1 MASGTRAAWAEG
13 DDVGAVPVPKRSP
26 GGDAESVAH
35 TVVPSGSQTE
45 RLAGRHGG
53 RGPVRRRHFATTRS
67 RFAQQMENRQVGESL
82 DNMSLETEAH
92 INRKLAEMQQRDLAS
107 VNRLASKL
115 RKDYDRLRVQSS
127 SKSQELRAVQE
138 QLLRLER
145 LGQSQG
151 GRNGRS
157 DIEIAEA
164 KLNDTSASHEQ
175 ALRRKEMYNFMA
187 TRLKEQT
194 MALDK
199 EAKDL
204 QELLAVTRED
214 KEQAALNLHAARQER
229 AAAESV
235 AAKLHKKLESGRVKR
250 AARLQRF
257 DDTMVE
263 QEEKRKQMELR
274 EQRRIEIAKL
284 AQGDLN
290 EEGEDRLKQLFLV
303 RKIYSNMLLTKLQAQ
318 RRQTDKLEDAFQR
331 IRSATGL
338 TDVDAIV
345 EKFMNRDQTNEEL
358 EQQMKDARARI
369 EDLRSTHVRLQ
380 QLLDAQTMVKETTHE
395 NRQLYHRVDDFD
407 RRLTEA
413 RHLSEEAKQ
422 RSFKIMITLEESRA
436 CIAKLLNKLDFDPSA
451 QLQAASRPGTGRSSR
466 NISRSATPDMVEGCK
481 VENGQVVVSV
491 DNLPAAINLVRG
503 AAGGGIGAALRVAHG
518 GLCTTAGPALDEVPG
533 NCGRYLRKGGA
544 DRVSFEERR

>member
-1 MASGTRAAWAEG
+1 MRLLHS
-13 DDVGAVPVPKRSP
+13 VP
-26 GGDAESVAH
+26 H
-35 TVVPSGSQTE
+35 THAP
-45 RLAGRHGG
+45 
-53 RGPVRRRHFATTRS
+53 
-67 RFAQQMENRQVGESL
+67 
-82 DNMSLETEAH
+82 
-92 INRKLAEMQQRDLAS
+92 
-107 VNRLASKL
+107 
-115 RKDYDRLRVQSS
+115 
-127 SKSQELRAVQE
+127 
-138 QLLRLER
+138 
-145 LGQSQG
+145 
-151 GRNGRS
+151 
-157 DIEIAEA
+157 
-164 KLNDTSASHEQ
+164 LNVCQ
-175 ALRRKEMYNFMA
+175 
-187 TRLKEQT
+187 
-194 MALDK
+194 
-199 EAKDL
+199 
-204 QELLAVTRED
+204 
-214 KEQAALNLHAARQER
+214 
-229 AAAESV
+229 
-235 AAKLHKKLESGRVKR
+235 
-250 AARLQRF
+250 
-257 DDTMVE
+257 
-263 QEEKRKQMELR
+263 
-274 EQRRIEIAKL
+274 
-284 AQGDLN
+284 
-290 EEGEDRLKQLFLV
+290 
-303 RKIYSNMLLTKLQAQ
+303 LQAQ

-533 NCGRYLRKGGA
+533 NRGRYLRKGGA
-544 DRVSFEERR
+544 DRVSFEE

>member
-204 QELLAVTRED
+204 QELLAGVW
-214 KEQAALNLHAARQER
+214 QCLCVWVCVCLAV
-229 AAAESV
+229 S
-235 AAKLHKKLESGRVKR
+235 
-250 AARLQRF
+250 
-257 DDTMVE
+257 DTC
-263 QEEKRKQMELR
+263 
-274 EQRRIEIAKL
+274 
-284 AQGDLN
+284 
-290 EEGEDRLKQLFLV
+290 
-303 RKIYSNMLLTKLQAQ
+303 
-318 RRQTDKLEDAFQR
+318 
-331 IRSATGL
+331 GL
-338 TDVDAIV
+338 
-345 EKFMNRDQTNEEL
+345 
-358 EQQMKDARARI
+358 
-369 EDLRSTHVRLQ
+369 
-380 QLLDAQTMVKETTHE
+380 
-395 NRQLYHRVDDFD
+395 
-407 RRLTEA
+407 
-413 RHLSEEAKQ
+413 
-422 RSFKIMITLEESRA
+422 
-436 CIAKLLNKLDFDPSA
+436 
-451 QLQAASRPGTGRSSR
+451 
-466 NISRSATPDMVEGCK
+466 
-481 VENGQVVVSV
+481 
-491 DNLPAAINLVRG
+491 
-503 AAGGGIGAALRVAHG
+503 G
-518 GLCTTAGPALDEVPG
+518 GLAITSDSGGQRTSCSQPARCPTG
-533 NCGRYLRKGGA
+533 ACGC
-544 DRVSFEERR
+544 